1 MTIKRASANVENDK
15 RMLYKLTKSPNVKK
29 LKDAVETTINVK
41 GFCYYDDAKEG
52 ENEKLILTLVG
63 ADGNVY
69 GTNSKTAMSNF
80 SDLLELFI
88 DELDTDKGLP
98 VKVSSS
104 ISKNGREFILLEL
117 GE

>member
-15 RMLYKLTKSPNVKK
+15 RMLYKLTKSPNVEK
-29 LKDAVETTINVK
+29 LKNAVDTTINVK
-41 GFCYYDDAKEG
+41 GFCYYDDAEEDEKE
-52 ENEKLILTLVG
+52 KIILTLMG

-80 SDLLELFI
+80 SDILELFI
-88 DELDTDKGLP
+88 DEIDTDKGLP
-98 VKVSSS
+98 VKVCSS

>member
-15 RMLYKLTKSPNVKK
+15 RMLYKLTKSPNVEK
-29 LKDAVETTINVK
+29 LKNAVETTIYVK
-41 GFCYYDDAKEG
+41 AFCYYNDAEEG
-52 ENEKLILTLVG
+52 ENEKPILTLL
-63 ADGNVY
+63 ATDGSVY

-80 SDLLELFI
+80 SDLLEFFI
-88 DELDTDKGLP
+88 DDIDTEKGLA

>member
-1 MTIKRASANVENDK
+1 MTIKRASANVGNDK

-29 LKDAVETTINVK
+29 LKDAVETTIYVK
-41 GFCYYDDAKEG
+41 AFCYYDDSKEG
-52 ENEKLILTLVG
+52 ENEKLILTLLGV
-63 ADGNVY
+63 DGSVY

-88 DELDTDKGLP
+88 DELDTEKGLA
-98 VKVSSS
+98 VAVSSS